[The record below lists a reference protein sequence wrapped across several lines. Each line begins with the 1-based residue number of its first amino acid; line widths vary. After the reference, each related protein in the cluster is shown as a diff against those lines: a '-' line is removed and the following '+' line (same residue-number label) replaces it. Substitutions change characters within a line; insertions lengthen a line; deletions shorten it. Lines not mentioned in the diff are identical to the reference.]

1 MTYFGVDKNFLII
14 FTAAHLLII
23 LFYQMYY
30 LENGRKSEEFHYLS
44 YVSTFSDLKSKIS
57 LICDKVK
64 LKIHFPYEAYIKAAD

>member
-1 MTYFGVDKNFLII
+1 MVESVKNSRY
-14 FTAAHLLII
+14 
-23 LFYQMYY
+23 LF
-30 LENGRKSEEFHYLS
+30 